1 MDQKMKSPFINGWLV
16 VDKPSGIG
24 STDIVNI
31 IKKKLGGK
39 TGGHGET

>member
-1 MDQKMKSPFINGWLV
+1 MDQKIKSPFINGWLV

-31 IKKKLGGK
+31 IKKKLGVK
-39 TGGHGET
+39 K